1 MERTVK
7 AIADIINRRLLQAFA
22 QARTLDREE
31 AKQLC
36 LNVTADVIDRCIA
49 VTKETFEEQ
58 RKEEQRKKEK
68 E

>member
-1 MERTVK
+1 VTV
-7 AIADIINRRLLQAFA
+7 ADIVAHRLLQAFA
-22 QARTLDREE
+22 QNAALDREQ
-31 AKQLC
+31 ARMFA
-36 LNVTADVIDRCIA
+36 LNVAGDVIDRCIA